1 MKPEKIY
8 LCPQCDKNYGDCS
21 HTNAYQILP
30 KEETGRILSLAE
42 FEVLREA
49 EIF

>member
-1 MKPEKIY
+1 MNKDKTY
-8 LCPQCDKNYGDCS
+8 LCPQCDKHYGDCS

-49 EIF
+49 GIF